1 LQSAGLTSHPTF
13 GGNSSYQ
20 CMGRE
25 EITILEDAENGS
37 ADRGARSAIVFTQG
51 SPCEIRAGGLFARRF
66 REPPPAR
73 GRAQ

>member
-1 LQSAGLTSHPTF
+1 
-13 GGNSSYQ
+13 
-20 CMGRE
+20 MGRE